1 MNQNLKSVLIFLSGA
16 VVGGVSTFFAVKKY
30 FELKADLEV
39 AEVRDAYDE
48 LASKFEEPASSEDG
62 KLTGP
67 EEIDEDKE
75 RKDIP
80 DKSTS
85 SIIAEK
91 FNNKPPLKD
100 YAKMFKEKESDGKE
114 LKVREIVRSEDLDP
128 ANLEYPEDDEP
139 YTDDEDEDSQ
149 MEYEDYKLNGEH
161 KKALKEDRKPYVI
174 EPSDFELTC
183 SNYEKTDLLYYIH
196 EDVLCEDSGEEI
208 SRLDTIGACLET
220 SGFDNNED
228 DVLFVRNDKLMC
240 DYQITKLYVP
250 YEK

>member
-1 MNQNLKSVLIFLSGA
+1 MNQNLKSVIIFLSGVA
-16 VVGGVSTFFAVKKY
+16 IGAGGMYIGVKKY

-39 AEVRDAYDE
+39 SSVKKAYEE
-48 LASKFEEPASSEDG
+48 LVNTNNEDSETSIDG
-62 KLTGP
+62 SLEGP
-67 EEIDEDKE
+67 SEIDEDKE
-75 RKDIP
+75 RLKET
-80 DKSTS
+80 KTAFSN
-85 SIIAEK
+85 IADK

-100 YAKMFKEKESDGKE
+100 YAKMFKEKEKESD
-114 LKVREIVRSEDLDP
+114 LKVKEIVRSGDIDP
-128 ANLEYPEDDEP
+128 ASMEHPEDDEP
-139 YTDDEDEDSQ
+139 YTEKEDEDSQ

-183 SNYEKTDLLYYIH
+183 SNYEKIDLLYYIH
-196 EDVLCEDSGEEI
+196 EDILCEDSGEEV

-220 SGFDNNED
+220 SGFDNDEE